1 MVDWRGRK
9 RSGNVVDIRGQRA
22 PMGMGRRSVKTG
34 GGIGVVGIV
43 IVVIMYFM
51 GADPSQLLNVLLG
64 GGDPDSAQI
73 EDQLPEQASAG
84 APAEADE
91 GRAFMEVV
99 LLDTE
104 ETWGRLFEDAGSRY
118 PQPKLVLYE
127 DAVQSACGMGTAAAG
142 PFYCPNDQQLYL
154 DLSFFHELSKM
165 GAPGDF
171 AQAYVIGHEVG
182 HHVQNVLGTLERSQS
197 AKGRLNEADGNAVQV
212 LVELQA
218 DCYAGVWA
226 HHAESQRDL
235 LESGDVEEGLQAAT
249 AIGDDT
255 LMKRAGRPV
264 NAESFT
270 HGSSAQRVEWFRIG
284 FESGNVDQCDT
295 FAAAGVK
302 LR

>member
-182 HHVQNVLGTLERSQS
+182 HHVQNVLGTLERSQR

-249 AIGDDT
+249 AIGDDA

>member
-9 RSGNVVDIRGQRA
+9 RSDNIVDKRGQRA
-22 PMGMGRRSVKTG
+22 PMGMGRRSARAG
-34 GGIGVVGIV
+34 GGIGIVGIV
-43 IVVIMYFM
+43 IVVIMFFM
-51 GADPSQLLNVLLG
+51 GADPAQLLSVLLG
-64 GGDPDSAQI
+64 GGDPAGGATEQR
-73 EDQLPEQASAG
+73 LPEQPQPG
-84 APAEADE
+84 APAAEDA
-91 GRAFMEVV
+91 GAAFMGVV
-99 LLDTE
+99 LNDTE
-104 ETWGRLFEDAGSRY
+104 ETWGQLFAEAGSQY

-127 DAVQSACGMGTAAAG
+127 DAVQSACGMGMAAAG
-142 PFYCPNDQQLYL
+142 PFYCPGDQQLYL
-154 DLSFFHELSKM
+154 DLSFFRELSKM

-182 HHVQNVLGTLERSQS
+182 HHVQNVLGTLERSQRATGQLS
-197 AKGRLNEADGNAVQV
+197 ETDGNALQV

-226 HHAESQRDL
+226 HHAETQRDL

-264 NAESFT
+264 HAESFT
-270 HGSSAQRVEWFRIG
+270 HGSAAQRVEWFRRG
-284 FESGNVDQCDT
+284 FESGSVEQCDT
-295 FAAAGVK
+295 FAAAGVE

>member
-9 RSGNVVDIRGQRA
+9 KSDNVVDMRGQRA
-22 PMGMGRRSVKTG
+22 PMGMGRRSVRTG

-43 IVVIMYFM
+43 IVIIMFFM
-51 GADPSQLLNVLLG
+51 GADPSQLLGVLLG
-64 GGDPDSAQI
+64 GGDPGGARI
-73 EDQLPEQASAG
+73 EDHAPEQPRSG
-84 APAEADE
+84 APAADDE
-91 GRAFMEVV
+91 GRDFMEVV
-99 LLDTE
+99 LQDTE

-127 DAVQSACGMGTAAAG
+127 DAVESACGMGSAAAG
-142 PFYCPNDQQLYL
+142 PFYCPSDQQLYL
-154 DLSFFHELSKM
+154 DLSFFNELSKM

-182 HHVQNVLGTLERSQS
+182 HHVQNVLGVLERSHH
-197 AKGRLNEADGNAVQV
+197 AKARLSEADGNAVQV

-235 LESGDVEEGLQAAT
+235 LESGDVEEGLEAAT

-270 HGSSAQRVEWFRIG
+270 HGSAAQRVKWFRTG
-284 FESGNVDQCDT
+284 FESGNVGSCDT

>member
-182 HHVQNVLGTLERSQS
+182 HHVQNVLGTLERSQR